1 MNACHRIPSG
11 SSALDSSGGA
21 FQVSGMNCNNLF
33 APRGGKAEL
42 EEGADFAPKFD
53 ADGLIPAMA
62 VDAVTKEPLML
73 AYMNAESL
81 KQTLEIGEAVYW
93 SRSRQEMWHKGA
105 TSGHVQKIVEIR
117 TDCDQD
123 ALVLVVEQIG
133 AGACHTG
140 RGSCFYRRVTDSGAK
155 LEFIS
160 KDLSFDPAT
169 IYGKP

>member
-1 MNACHRIPSG
+1 
-11 SSALDSSGGA
+11 
-21 FQVSGMNCNNLF
+21 MNCNNVF
-33 APRGGKAEL
+33 APRGGKAEI
-42 EEGADFAPKFD
+42 EEGADFSPKFD
-53 ADGLIPAMA
+53 GDGLIPAMA
-62 VDAVTKEPLML
+62 VDSVTKEPLML

-81 KQTLEIGEAVYW
+81 KRTLEIGEAVYW

-140 RGSCFYRRVTDSGAK
+140 RGSCFYRRVADGGAK
-155 LEFIS
+155 LEFTS

>member
-1 MNACHRIPSG
+1 M
-11 SSALDSSGGA
+11 D
-21 FQVSGMNCNNLF
+21 CNTVF
-33 APRGGKAEL
+33 ATRGGKAEI
-42 EEGADFAPKFD
+42 EEGADFSPKFD
-53 ADGLIPAMA
+53 GDGLIPAMA
-62 VDAVTKEPLML
+62 MDAATKEPLML

-81 KQTLEIGEAVYW
+81 KRTLEIGEAVYW

-140 RGSCFYRRVTDSGAK
+140 RGSCFYRRVADGGAK
-155 LEFIS
+155 LEFTS